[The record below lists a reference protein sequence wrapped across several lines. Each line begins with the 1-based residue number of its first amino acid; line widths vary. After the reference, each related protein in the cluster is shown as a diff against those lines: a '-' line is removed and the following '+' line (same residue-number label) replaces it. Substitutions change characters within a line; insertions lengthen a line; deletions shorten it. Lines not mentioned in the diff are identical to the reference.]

1 MLELFCHA
9 FRDNIPSYRHLLF
22 SVRAEEFFFAL
33 DTAQFIR
40 LHVYAF
46 SPLSPTRVVQNVS
59 DLGNIAGRLSRLGY
73 NLYCA
78 RHIGPLMPTY
88 SKMADTTFL

>member
-1 MLELFCHA
+1 M
-9 FRDNIPSYRHLLF
+9 
-22 SVRAEEFFFAL
+22 
-33 DTAQFIR
+33 
-40 LHVYAF
+40 
-46 SPLSPTRVVQNVS
+46 QNVS